1 MKKIFILLCGVLGSS
16 MFSQWT
22 PINHKEFPG
31 RDSNKL
37 SSYKLNLDA
46 MRGLLKNAQEP
57 GKNSKSVEIV
67 LPTLEGKL
75 EKFAVYSLPVMV
87 KELAEQYQLGS
98 YVGVGIDDPSKY
110 VRFSVAPNDFQSM
123 IIKNGESEFID
134 AQGQDK
140 TIHTVHP
147 SSIGSTGFACGV
159 DESPISVKQ
168 LEQLR
173 EQGKVFSHQPT
184 DFSKSLDQTFRTM
197 RLAVSTTADYAAFH
211 GGTLSG
217 ALAGINATMTR
228 VNGILEKD
236 FALHLDV
243 QNFPQLIYTDPVTD
257 PYSANGADNS
267 VWILEVQ
274 NILTN
279 TIGNANYDIGH
290 LFVGHQDSTSSFAGL
305 ACVGC
310 TCADPANSTS
320 LGKGSAFSSANIPQG
335 DAFDVRTV
343 AHEFGHQL
351 GATHTFSNNL
361 EGSGTNVEP
370 GAGFT
375 IMSYAHTEG
384 NVLLPYYH
392 YVSARQIVTNLINKT
407 CFTQTPIVNTPPIID
422 PFPLIYN
429 IPKGTAFVLTA
440 SVTDAEGDPLTYT
453 WEQMDNATVPV
464 TDVTGNNTTG
474 ALFRSLPVSN
484 SPTRYFPKLSSVL
497 NGNLTVPADWET
509 VPYVSRPMGFAL
521 TVRDNHPI
529 ANEQQTQIASQ
540 FILVG
545 DDGPFKINTTQ
556 VDPTISSLIEWDVAN
571 TNAAPYN
578 VANVKIDYTTDNGS
592 TWNVLS
598 ASTPNDGSESFS
610 FPMSLNNQPIKLRIS
625 GIDNV
630 FYAVGKI
637 DVTNGVCESIAP
649 ADIAVSDIM
658 FSSAKVSWFPIFNA
672 TYQIRYKKSTD
683 ASWSQTTSNT
693 NSITLSNLDGGTQYD
708 VQVTSVC
715 SGIAGTFSNTVNF
728 TTVDYC
734 VSNAGGNFNDYISNV
749 SLGNVNNPSTEGSYT
764 NYASD
769 PSLEID
775 LIKGSTYTLSITKSW
790 KNTTRSNMVS
800 AWIDFNYDGIFDNT
814 EAIIQ
819 APQEISPNPAIVN
832 FTIPSN
838 AVLNK
843 KLRMRVVLYVP
854 EIGGPIDIPY
864 PCTTFGAGEVEDY
877 SVVINEVLST
887 NDSIDSKKDDIQLYP
902 NPVSDVLHITKI
914 SDKAKFKLYNAV
926 GQLVRSGEITHGQ
939 INVSTLVKG
948 EYIISIEEKGKN
960 MFRSK
965 FIKK

>member
-1 MKKIFILLCGVLGSS
+1 MKKFSIFIFFLIGGTL
-16 MFSQWT
+16 FSQWS
-22 PINHKEFPG
+22 PIEPQKGLENI
-31 RDSNKL
+31 SNRQNY
-37 SSYKLNLDA
+37 YKLNIDVIKA
-46 MRGLLKNAQEP
+46 QLKNAQET
-57 GKNSKSVEIV
+57 GKNAKAVEIL
-67 LPTLEGKL
+67 LPTLEGKI
-75 EKFAVYSLPVMV
+75 ERFSIYSFPVLA
-87 KELAEQYQLGS
+87 KELADEYQLGS

-110 VRFSVAPNDFQSM
+110 VRFSIAPNDFQSM

-147 SSIGSTGFACGV
+147 SSTGSTGFACGV
-159 DESPISVKQ
+159 EESPISVKQ

-184 DFSKSLDQTFRTM
+184 DFSKSFDQTFRTM

-211 GGTLSG
+211 GGTVAG

-267 VWILEVQ
+267 VWSLELQ

-290 LFVGHQDSTSSFAGL
+290 LFVGHQDLTSNFAGN
-305 ACVGC
+305 AGCIGCICV
-310 TCADPANSTS
+310 DPADVSST
-320 LGKGSAFSSANIPQG
+320 GKGSAFSSSNIPQG
-335 DAFDVRTV
+335 DYFDLTV

-361 EGSGTNVEP
+361 EGAATNVEP
-370 GAGFT
+370 DAGFT
-375 IMSYAHTEG
+375 IMSYGSTI
-384 NVLLPYYH
+384 LPYYH
-392 YVSARQIVTNLINKT
+392 YVSARQIVTNLMNKT
-407 CFTQTPIVNTPPIID
+407 CYTQTPIVNTPPIID
-422 PFPLIYN
+422 PNPVFYN

-440 SVTDAEGDPLTYT
+440 SVTDPEGDPMTYT

-474 ALFRSLPVSN
+474 GLFRSLPLGT

-509 VPYVSRPMGFAL
+509 VPYVSRPMSFAL

-529 ANEQQTQIASQ
+529 ANEQQTQTAAK

-556 VDPTISSLIEWDVAN
+556 VDPTVPSLIEWDVAN
-571 TNAAPYN
+571 TNVAPYN

-630 FYAVGKI
+630 FYAVRKI
-637 DVTNGVCESIAP
+637 NVTNDVCESIAP

-658 FSSAKVSWFPIFNA
+658 LSSAKVSWFPIFNA

-683 ASWSQTTSNT
+683 TSWSQTTSNT
-693 NSITLSNLDGGTQYD
+693 NSITLSNLEGGTQYD
-708 VQVTSVC
+708 IQVTSVC

-734 VSNAGGNFNDYISNV
+734 TSNSGVNFNDYISNV
-749 SLGNVNNPSTEGSYT
+749 SLGNISNSSGASSYT
-764 NYASD
+764 SYADD
-769 PSLEID
+769 PILQID
-775 LIKGSTYTLSITKSW
+775 LIQGSTYALSVTKAW
-790 KNTTRSNMVS
+790 LNGLPRPDMIA
-800 AWIDFNYDGIFDNT
+800 AWIDFNNDGQFDIT
-814 EAIIQ
+814 SERIMEEYIEMQ
-819 APQEISPNPAIVN
+819 NPIVST
-832 FTIPSN
+832 FTVPTD
-838 AVLNK
+838 ALLNK
-843 KLRMRVVLYVP
+843 KLRMRVILSYNDGLGLP
-854 EIGGPIDIPY
+854 FIA
-864 PCTTFGAGEVEDY
+864 PCGSFNMGEVEDY
-877 SVVINEVLST
+877 SVVINNFLST
-887 NDSIDSKKDDIQLYP
+887 DSANISKSDIQLYP
-902 NPVSDVLHITKI
+902 NPVEERLIVSNVSNHATYMI
-914 SDKAKFKLYNAV
+914 YNTV
-926 GQLVRSGEITHGQ
+926 GQLVDNGFIFNNE
-939 INVSTLVKG
+939 INVSALIKG
-948 EYIISIEEKGKN
+948 LYGIVIEEKRKN
-960 MFRSK
+960 MIFKSK